1 METEWDQ
8 SIGELHER
16 RPGRSCALAALTD
29 LNFDNPSEKCRG
41 ERYRREPQFCAET
54 NRAESD
60 PESLQFRLKSKS
72 NLRETECPR

>member
-8 SIGELHER
+8 SIGELLER
-16 RPGRSCALAALTD
+16 RPGRSRALAALTD

-41 ERYRREPQFCAET
+41 ERYRRELLFCGDTCRGVPRHEPPQ
-54 NRAESD
+54 
-60 PESLQFRLKSKS
+60 LRLNSKS